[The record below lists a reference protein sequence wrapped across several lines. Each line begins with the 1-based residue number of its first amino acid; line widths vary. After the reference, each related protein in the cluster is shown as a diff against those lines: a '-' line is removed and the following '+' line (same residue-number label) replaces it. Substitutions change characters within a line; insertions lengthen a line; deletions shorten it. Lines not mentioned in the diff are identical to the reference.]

1 MAFPWKN
8 RFGYLWKNPLFGPP
22 WKKLRTP
29 MLLSSSDVVETVTFE
44 TETWLK
50 LRDRDFIKNP
60 ETETWPSRPSLETSK
75 FIDFAE
81 IFFKCRHHFQ
91 VDFFQISVIF
101 PSCFG
106 CFLSANTINKK
117 SLNCRNFT
125 KSFLRNIQSLEAC
138 SLRLVSR
145 PIPSL
150 QTPPLLST
158 TEISQCTKDQELKFN
173 KNWRKKFC
181 KK

>member
-1 MAFPWKN
+1 VAFPWKN

-117 SLNCRNFT
+117 SLNYRILLNHFFAIF
-125 KSFLRNIQSLEAC
+125 K
-138 SLRLVSR
+138 VSR
-145 PIPSL
+145 PVAFDSSRDQFQVSRLHHCCL
-150 QTPPLLST
+150 QQKYLSAPK
-158 TEISQCTKDQELKFN
+158 IKS
-173 KNWRKKFC
+173 
-181 KK
+181 